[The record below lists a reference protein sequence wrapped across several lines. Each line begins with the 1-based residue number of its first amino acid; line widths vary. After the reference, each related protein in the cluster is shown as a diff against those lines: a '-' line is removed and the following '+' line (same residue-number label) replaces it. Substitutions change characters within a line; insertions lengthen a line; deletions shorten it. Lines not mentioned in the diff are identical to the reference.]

1 MKSIIGTKIGMTQV
15 FDQTGTIV
23 PVTVISA
30 GPCTITNIFTKE
42 KNGYTAIQLGYG
54 EAKEKNATKAF
65 AGIFKKNNIPLKK
78 TLREFRT
85 NDIAE
90 YKIGQEIKVDVF
102 HAGDFVDI
110 SGMSKGKGFAGVVKR
125 YRFAGGPSTH
135 GQSDR
140 QRAPG
145 TSGAGGNQRVLKGT
159 KKPGHMGHEFV
170 TIQRLQII
178 GVDPEKNFLLIKGAV
193 PGTNKGTL
201 LIKNTVKKV
210 KVHHHEAAHKSK
222 KKAPT
227 APAAKEAKPKK

>member
-15 FDQTGTIV
+15 FDQTGNIV
-23 PVTVISA
+23 PVTIISA
-30 GPCTITNIFTKE
+30 GPCVITNILTKE
-42 KNGYTAIQLGYG
+42 KDGYTAIQLGYG

-102 HAGDFVDI
+102 QAGDYVDV

-125 YRFAGGPSTH
+125 YHFAGGPSTH

-145 TSGAGGNQRVLKGT
+145 TSGAGGIQRVLKGT
-159 KKPGHMGHEFV
+159 KKPGHMGYEFV
-170 TIQRLQII
+170 TIQRLQVI

-201 LIKNTVKKV
+201 LIANTVKKI
-210 KVHHHEAAHKSK
+210 KVHHHEAAHKAK